1 MIINPNN
8 NNKINLKISKLSH
21 TWFID
26 LDGTIFKHN
35 KYKENGFDIIVN
47 SNVQKFFNQIPKN
60 DILIFTTS
68 RSSSLSKLCET
79 SLKEILNIK
88 QNFTIIYG
96 LPHGERIL
104 INDSKPSGMITSL
117 AINIDRD
124 NFPEFILNED
134 QSI

>member
-1 MIINPNN
+1 MIINPK
-8 NNKINLKISKLSH
+8 NNKINLKISKLAH

-35 KYKENGFDIIVN
+35 KYKDNGFDIIVN
-47 SNVQKFFNQIPKN
+47 SNVRKFFDQISEN

-68 RSSSLSKLCET
+68 RSSSLSKLCER

-88 QNFTIIYG
+88 QKFTIIYG

-104 INDSKPSGMITSL
+104 VNDSKPSGMITSL

-124 NFPEFILNED
+124 NFPEFFIDED
-134 QSI
+134 QNI

>member
-1 MIINPNN
+1 M
-8 NNKINLKISKLSH
+8 NLKISKLSH

-47 SNVQKFFNQIPKN
+47 SNVQKFFDQISEN
-60 DILIFTTS
+60 DFLIFTTS

-124 NFPEFILNED
+124 NFPEFIL
-134 QSI
+134 

>member
-1 MIINPNN
+1 MIINPK
-8 NNKINLKISKLSH
+8 NNKINLKISKLAH

-35 KYKENGFDIIVN
+35 KYKDNGFDIIVN
-47 SNVQKFFNQIPKN
+47 SNVRKFFDQISEN

-68 RSSSLSKLCET
+68 RSSSLSKLCER

-88 QNFTIIYG
+88 QKFTIIYE

-104 INDSKPSGMITSL
+104 VNDSKPSGMITSL

-124 NFPEFILNED
+124 NFPEFFIDED
-134 QSI
+134 QNI